1 MTVNTKTR
9 KTKKR
14 TRGSGSIIQK
24 PSGVYAF
31 QYRDTQGKRIT
42 KSLGTRNRQTAE
54 TLAEPLSATLGA
66 KSAVEAVKH
75 ITKARELIDTLPLP
89 LGEVWEAFENTRP
102 SAGAGTLGLYKHAF
116 TRFKTWVEEN
126 KPSVVDLADINEE
139 IASDWL
145 HAEWKGQISRSTY
158 HDRRGS
164 MLTITK
170 ALMKPYRL
178 QENPWPLTARIKKA
192 GQPQQ
197 QRLPLSREHVQALLE
212 QEMKQDVRAIMLL
225 ALCAGMRLKDAAL
238 LKWPDVSE
246 RMITYVPAKTKNSTE
261 AKPQVPIL
269 PLLAQT
275 LKDLPRD
282 EDSEYVVPRLAAWY
296 LRCSTGISRMLVR
309 ELHKVTGKS
318 IQSADGKGKVARSE
332 YGYHSLRH
340 TFCTEL
346 ARAGVPVAKLAAMA
360 GDTIA
365 TVDKFYVK
373 LDLSAQPIEQLSAI
387 RSALALASGGEG
399 GNERERLKCMVDEL
413 PISEVRKLLKKLSID
428 E

>member
-31 QYRDTQGKRIT
+31 QYRDAQGKRIT
-42 KSLGTRNRQTAE
+42 KSLGTRNRETADA
-54 TLAEPLSATLGA
+54 LAEPLSATLGA
-66 KSAVEAVKH
+66 RSAVEAVQH
-75 ITKARELIDTLPLP
+75 IARAKELVDTRVLP

-102 SAGAGTLGLYKHAF
+102 SAGTGTMGLYKNAF
-116 TRFKTWVEEN
+116 NRFKAWAEEN
-126 KPSVVDLADINEE
+126 RPSVGDLADIDEE

-145 HAEWKGQISRSTY
+145 HAEWKDQISASTY
-158 HDRRGS
+158 NDRRGS

-170 ALMKPYRL
+170 ALMRPYRL
-178 QENPWPLTARIKKA
+178 QLNPWMATERKKMA
-192 GQPQQ
+192 GKQQ

-212 QEMKQDVRAIMLL
+212 QKMKQDVRALMLL
-225 ALCAGMRLKDAAL
+225 ALCAGMRLKDAAF
-238 LKWPDVSE
+238 LKWSDVGGGF
-246 RMITYVPAKTKNSTE
+246 ITYTPAKTKNTSA
-261 AKPQVPIL
+261 AKVQVPIL
-269 PLLAQT
+269 PLLIQT
-275 LKDLPRD
+275 LEGLPKD

-296 LRCSTGISRMLVR
+296 QRCSTGISRMLVR

-318 IQSADGKGKVARSE
+318 IQSADGKGKVARSA

-340 TFCTEL
+340 TFCTEA
-346 ARAGVPVAKLAAMA
+346 ARAGVPATMLAAMA
-360 GDTIA
+360 GDTIS

-387 RSALALASGGEG
+387 RSTLALASGGEG
-399 GNERERLKCMVDEL
+399 NGEREQLKHLVDDM